1 MTKKLKK
8 RLIRIL
14 VAAGLFIVL
23 FILDKTGVFD
33 ASHYPAPW
41 IGLVLEITLSVAV
54 YLIAGYDVL
63 LKAFRNIFHGQIFD
77 EQFLMMI
84 ATFAAYGIQ
93 EFVEAPAVMVF
104 YQIGEW
110 FQDYAVGKSRGSI
123 TELMKI
129 APEYAN
135 VEREGVLEEVDP
147 EDVAVGDI
155 FVVKPGERV
164 PLDGIV
170 TEGESSVDT
179 SSLTGESV
187 PRTVRA
193 GDKIL
198 SGTIN
203 QRGVLRC
210 RATRA
215 YEDSTVSK
223 ILELVENAS
232 SRKAPVEQFITKFAK
247 IYTPVVTI
255 AAVLLALIPPIFFG
269 QPWMEW
275 IRRACI
281 FLVISCPCALVISVP
296 LGFFGGIGAA
306 SRIGV
311 LVKGSTFLETLSKA
325 RIVAFDKTGTLTKGE
340 FKVASVRAF
349 EGGTFK
355 NSPGHPA
362 SEQASLPENTFEAHI
377 LELAA
382 YAEKYSTHPV
392 GEAVRLAYAKE
403 LDLHEVDAEE
413 IAGQGISAML
423 DDRTAVLAGNRKLLA
438 SRGIETAEIESP
450 GTVVYVAEDGKLI
463 GAILIED
470 SVKEG
475 TRDGLQAIRD
485 AGAGKTVMLTGDRTR
500 AAVLI
505 AEELGIDEVR
515 AELLP
520 QDKVDAVE
528 KLIEEAG
535 PKGTLAYVGDGI
547 NDAPVLMRAD
557 VGIAMGAIGSDAA
570 IEAADIVLMDDDL
583 RKIGKTVA
591 IARKTLR
598 IVYEN
603 IIFALAVKLAVLILG
618 ALGIAPIWLAIF
630 ADVGVAVLC
639 VLNSMR
645 CLRS

>member
-1 MTKKLKK
+1 MSKKLKK

-14 VAAGLFIVL
+14 IAAGLFIVL

-41 IGLVLEITLSVAV
+41 IGLVLEIALSVTV

-77 EQFLMMI
+77 EQFLMMV

-147 EDVAVGDI
+147 EDVQVGDI

-170 TEGESSVDT
+170 TEGESSIDT

-187 PRTVRA
+187 PRTVRE
-193 GDKIL
+193 GDEIL

-203 QRGVLRC
+203 MRGVLRV

-255 AAVLLALIPPIFFG
+255 AAVLLAVIPPLFFA
-269 QPWMEW
+269 QPWAEW
-275 IRRACI
+275 LRRACI

-325 RIVAFDKTGTLTKGE
+325 RAVAFDKTGTLTKGE
-340 FKVASVRAF
+340 FKVTSVRSLS
-349 EGGTFK
+349 EG
-355 NSPGHPA
+355 A
-362 SEQASLPENTFEAHI
+362 SEDHI
-377 LELAA
+377 LECAA

-392 GEAVRLAYAKE
+392 AEAIRLAYE
-403 LDLHEVDAEE
+403 RETDRFEVDAEE
-413 IAGQGISAML
+413 IAGHGISAML
-423 DDRTAVLAGNRKLLA
+423 NDTTAILAGNAKLLRA
-438 SRGIETAEIESP
+438 RGIEPVEIESP
-450 GTVVYVAEDGKLI
+450 GTVVYVAENGRLI
-463 GAILIED
+463 GAVLIED

-475 TRDGLQAIRD
+475 TKEGLAAIRA
-485 AGAGKTVMLTGDRTR
+485 AGVEKTVMLTGDRTH

-505 AEELGIDEVR
+505 AKEVGIDEVR

-520 QDKVDAVE
+520 QDKVTAVE
-528 KLIEEAG
+528 ALIEEAG
-535 PKGTLAYVGDGI
+535 AKGTVAYVGDGI

-583 RKIGKTVA
+583 RKIGRTVS

-630 ADVGVAVLC
+630 ADVGVACLC

-645 CLRS
+645 CLRA

>member
-14 VAAGLFIVL
+14 IAAGLFIVL

-41 IGLVLEITLSVAV
+41 IGLVLEIALSVAV

-135 VEREGVLEEVDP
+135 VERDGVLEEVDP

-164 PLDGIV
+164 PLDGVI
-170 TEGESSVDT
+170 TEGESTIDT

-187 PRTVRA
+187 PRTVRE
-193 GDKIL
+193 GDELL

-203 QRGVLRC
+203 MRGVLRV

-255 AAVLLALIPPIFFG
+255 AAVLLAVIPPLFFA
-269 QPWMEW
+269 QPWAEW
-275 IRRACI
+275 LRRACI

-325 RIVAFDKTGTLTKGE
+325 RAVAFDKTGTLTKGE
-340 FKVASVRAF
+340 FKVASVRSLS
-349 EGGTFK
+349 EG
-355 NSPGHPA
+355 A
-362 SEQASLPENTFEAHI
+362 SEEHI
-377 LELAA
+377 LECAA

-392 GEAVRLAYAKE
+392 AEAIRLAYGRE
-403 LDLHEVDAEE
+403 TDRFEVDAEE
-413 IAGQGISAML
+413 IAGHGISAML
-423 DDRTAVLAGNRKLLA
+423 NDTTAILAGNAKLLRA
-438 SRGIETAEIESP
+438 RGIEPAEIESP
-450 GTVVYVAEDGKLI
+450 GTVVYVAENGRLI
-463 GAILIED
+463 GAVLIED

-475 TRDGLQAIRD
+475 TKEGLAAIRS
-485 AGAGKTVMLTGDRTR
+485 AGVEKTVMLTGDRTH

-505 AEELGIDEVR
+505 AEQVGIDEVR

-520 QDKVDAVE
+520 GDKVAAVE
-528 KLIEEAG
+528 ALIAEAG
-535 PKGTLAYVGDGI
+535 PKGTVAYVGDGI

-583 RKIGKTVA
+583 RKIGKTIS

-603 IIFALAVKLAVLILG
+603 IIFALAVKFVVLILG
-618 ALGIAPIWLAIF
+618 ALGLAPIWLAIF

-645 CLRS
+645 CLRSP

>member
-14 VAAGLFIVL
+14 IAAGLFIVL

-41 IGLVLEITLSVAV
+41 IGLVLEIALSVTV

-63 LKAFRNIFHGQIFD
+63 FKAVRNIFHGQVFD
-77 EQFLMMI
+77 EQFLMMV

-147 EDVAVGDI
+147 EDVAVGGI

-164 PLDGIV
+164 PLDGVV
-170 TEGESSVDT
+170 TEGESSIDT

-187 PRTVRA
+187 PRTVRE
-193 GDKIL
+193 GDEIL

-203 QRGVLRC
+203 QRGVLRV

-255 AAVLLALIPPIFFG
+255 AAVLLAVIPPLFFG
-269 QPWMEW
+269 QPWAEW
-275 IRRACI
+275 LRRACI

-325 RIVAFDKTGTLTKGE
+325 RAVAFDKTGTLTKGE
-340 FKVASVRAF
+340 FKVTSVRSLG
-349 EGGTFK
+349 EG
-355 NSPGHPA
+355 A
-362 SEQASLPENTFEAHI
+362 SEEHI
-377 LELAA
+377 LECAA

-392 GEAVRLAYAKE
+392 AEAIRLAYARE
-403 LDLHEVDAEE
+403 TDRFEVDAEE
-413 IAGQGISAML
+413 IAGHGISAML
-423 DDRTAVLAGNRKLLA
+423 DDKTAVLAGNAKLLRA
-438 SRGIETAEIESP
+438 RDIEPVEIESP
-450 GTVVYVAEDGKLI
+450 GTVVYIAENGRLI
-463 GAILIED
+463 GAVLIED

-475 TRDGLQAIRD
+475 TKEGLAAIRN
-485 AGAGKTVMLTGDRTR
+485 AGVEKTVMLTGDRTH

-505 AEELGIDEVR
+505 AKEVGIDEVR

-520 QDKVDAVE
+520 QDKVTAVE
-528 KLIEEAG
+528 ALITEAG
-535 PKGTLAYVGDGI
+535 PKGTVAYVGDGI

-583 RKIGKTVA
+583 RKIGRTVS

-603 IIFALAVKLAVLILG
+603 IIFALAVKLLVLILG

-630 ADVGVAVLC
+630 ADVGVACLC

-645 CLRS
+645 CLRA

>member
-14 VAAGLFIVL
+14 IAAGLFIVL

-41 IGLVLEITLSVAV
+41 IGLVLEIGLSVTV

-135 VEREGVLEEVDP
+135 VERDGVLTEVDP

-164 PLDGIV
+164 PLDGVV

-187 PRTVRA
+187 PRTVRE
-193 GDKIL
+193 GDEIL

-255 AAVLLALIPPIFFG
+255 AAVLLAVIPPLFFA
-269 QPWMEW
+269 QPWAEW
-275 IRRACI
+275 LRRACI

-325 RIVAFDKTGTLTKGE
+325 RVVAFDKTGTLTKGE
-340 FKVASVRAF
+340 FKVTSVR
-349 EGGTFK
+349 
-355 NSPGHPA
+355 SL
-362 SEQASLPENTFEAHI
+362 SEDISEEHI
-377 LELAA
+377 LECAA

-392 GEAVRLAYAKE
+392 GEAVRQAYAKE

-413 IAGQGISAML
+413 IAGQGIFAML
-423 DDRTAVLAGNRKLLA
+423 DDRTAVLAGNRKLLTG
-438 SRGIETAEIESP
+438 RGIEAPEIESP

-470 SVKEG
+470 TVKEG
-475 TRDGLQAIRD
+475 TREGLQAIRD
-485 AGAGKTVMLTGDRTR
+485 AGAQKTVMLTGDRTR

-528 KLIEEAG
+528 ELIGEAG
-535 PKGTLAYVGDGI
+535 PKGALAYVGDGI
-547 NDAPVLMRAD
+547 NDAPVLMRSD

-583 RKIGKTVA
+583 RKIGKTIS

-630 ADVGVAVLC
+630 ADVGVACLC
-639 VLNSMR
+639 VLNAMR
-645 CLRS
+645 SLRS

>member
-14 VAAGLFIVL
+14 IAAGLFIVL

-41 IGLVLEITLSVAV
+41 IGLVLEIGLSVTV

-135 VEREGVLEEVDP
+135 VERDGVLTEVDP

-164 PLDGIV
+164 PLDGVV

-187 PRTVRA
+187 PRTVRE
-193 GDKIL
+193 GDEIL

-255 AAVLLALIPPIFFG
+255 AAVLLAVIPPLFFA
-269 QPWMEW
+269 QPWAEW
-275 IRRACI
+275 LRRACI

-325 RIVAFDKTGTLTKGE
+325 RVVAFDKTGTLTKGE
-340 FKVASVRAF
+340 FKVTSVR
-349 EGGTFK
+349 
-355 NSPGHPA
+355 SL
-362 SEQASLPENTFEAHI
+362 SEDISEEHI
-377 LELAA
+377 LECAA

-392 GEAVRLAYAKE
+392 GEAVRQAYAKE

-413 IAGQGISAML
+413 IAGQGIFAML
-423 DDRTAVLAGNRKLLA
+423 DDRTAVLAGNRKLLTG
-438 SRGIETAEIESP
+438 RGIEAPEIESP

-470 SVKEG
+470 TVKEG
-475 TRDGLQAIRD
+475 TREGLQAIRD
-485 AGAGKTVMLTGDRTR
+485 AGAQKTVMLTGDRTR

-528 KLIEEAG
+528 KLIGEAG
-535 PKGTLAYVGDGI
+535 PKGALAYVGDGI
-547 NDAPVLMRAD
+547 NDAPVLMRSD

-583 RKIGKTVA
+583 RKIGKTIS

-630 ADVGVAVLC
+630 ADVGVACLC
-639 VLNSMR
+639 VLNAMR
-645 CLRS
+645 SLRS

>member
-1 MTKKLKK
+1 MTRKLKK

-14 VAAGLFIVL
+14 IAAGLFIVL

-41 IGLVLEITLSVAV
+41 IGLVLEIALSVAV

-63 LKAFRNIFHGQIFD
+63 LKAFRNILHGQIFD

-110 FQDYAVGKSRGSI
+110 FQDYAVGKSRSSI

-129 APEYAN
+129 APDYAN
-135 VEREGVLEEVDP
+135 VERDGVLTEVDP
-147 EDVAVGDI
+147 EEVSVGDI

-164 PLDGIV
+164 PLDGVV

-187 PRTVRA
+187 PRTVRT
-193 GDKIL
+193 GDEIL

-203 QRGVLRC
+203 KRGVLRC
-210 RATRA
+210 RAMRA

-255 AAVLLALIPPIFFG
+255 AAVLLAVIPPVFFA
-269 QPWMEW
+269 QPWAEW
-275 IRRACI
+275 LRRACI

-325 RIVAFDKTGTLTKGE
+325 RVVAFDKTGTLTKGE
-340 FKVASVRAF
+340 FKVTSVR
-349 EGGTFK
+349 
-355 NSPGHPA
+355 SL
-362 SEQASLPENTFEAHI
+362 SEDISEEHI
-377 LELAA
+377 LECAA

-423 DDRTAVLAGNRKLLA
+423 DDRTAVLAGNRKLLTG
-438 SRGIETAEIESP
+438 RGLEAPDIESP
-450 GTVVYVAEDGKLI
+450 GTVVYVSEDGKLI

-475 TRDGLQAIRD
+475 TCEGLQAIRD
-485 AGAGKTVMLTGDRTR
+485 AGAQKTVMLTGDRTR

-528 KLIEEAG
+528 KLIGEAG

-547 NDAPVLMRAD
+547 NDAPVLMRSD

-583 RKIGKTVA
+583 RKIGKTIS

-630 ADVGVAVLC
+630 ADVGVACLC
-639 VLNSMR
+639 VLNAMR

>member
-14 VAAGLFIVL
+14 IAAGLFIAL

-41 IGLVLEITLSVAV
+41 IGLVLEIALSAAV

-63 LKAFRNIFHGQIFD
+63 LKAFRNIFHGQVFD
-77 EQFLMMI
+77 EKFLMMI

-135 VEREGVLEEVDP
+135 VERDGVLEEVDP
-147 EDVAVGDI
+147 EDVAVDDV

-187 PRTVRA
+187 PRTVRT
-193 GDKIL
+193 GDEIL

-203 QRGVLRC
+203 QRGVLHV

-223 ILELVENAS
+223 ILELVQNAS

-255 AAVLLALIPPIFFG
+255 AAVLLAVIPPLFFG
-269 QPWMEW
+269 QAWAEW
-275 IRRACI
+275 LRRACT

-325 RIVAFDKTGTLTKGE
+325 RIAAFDKTGTLTKGE
-340 FKVASVRAF
+340 FKVASLRVF
-349 EGGTFK
+349 EGESFEEVSSEDIGE
-355 NSPGHPA
+355 NARA
-362 SEQASLPENTFEAHI
+362 SHI
-377 LELAA
+377 LECAA

-392 GEAVRLAYAKE
+392 GEAIRLAYARE
-403 LDLHEVDAEE
+403 TDRYEVDAEE

-423 DDRTAVLAGNRKLLA
+423 DDRVSVLAGNAKLLR
-438 SRGIETAEIESP
+438 SRSIEPVLIESP
-450 GTVVYVAEDGKLI
+450 GTVVYVAENGKLT
-463 GAILIED
+463 GAVLIED

-475 TRDGLQAIRD
+475 TKEGLQRIRE
-485 AGAGKTVMLTGDRTR
+485 AGVAKTVMLTGDRTH
-500 AAVLI
+500 AATLI
-505 AEELGIDEVR
+505 AEETGIDEVR

-520 QDKVDAVE
+520 GDKVAAVE
-528 KLIEEAG
+528 ALITEAG
-535 PKGTLAYVGDGI
+535 PKGTVAYVGDGI

-557 VGIAMGAIGSDAA
+557 IGIAMGAIGSDAA

-583 RKIGKTVA
+583 RKIGKTIS

-603 IIFALAVKLAVLILG
+603 IIFALAVKLVVLILG
-618 ALGIAPIWLAIF
+618 ALGLAPIWLAIF

-645 CLRS
+645 CLRSP

>member
-1 MTKKLKK
+1 MTRKLKK

-14 VAAGLFIVL
+14 IAAGLFIVL

-41 IGLVLEITLSVAV
+41 IGLVLEIALSVAV

-129 APEYAN
+129 APDYAN
-135 VEREGVLEEVDP
+135 VEQDGVLTEVDP

-164 PLDGIV
+164 PLDGVV

-187 PRTVRA
+187 PRTVRE
-193 GDKIL
+193 GDEIL

-223 ILELVENAS
+223 ILELVENAG

-255 AAVLLALIPPIFFG
+255 AAVLLALIPPIFFA
-269 QPWMEW
+269 QPWAEW
-275 IRRACI
+275 LRRACT

-340 FKVASVRAF
+340 FKVTSVRPLQN
-349 EGGTFK
+349 GV
-355 NSPGHPA
+355 
-362 SEQASLPENTFEAHI
+362 SEAQI

-382 YAEKYSTHPV
+382 YAE
-392 GEAVRLAYAKE
+392 
-403 LDLHEVDAEE
+403 
-413 IAGQGISAML
+413 
-423 DDRTAVLAGNRKLLA
+423 N
-438 SRGIETAEIESP
+438 
-450 GTVVYVAEDGKLI
+450 
-463 GAILIED
+463 
-470 SVKEG
+470 
-475 TRDGLQAIRD
+475 TR
-485 AGAGKTVMLTGDRTR
+485 RTR
-500 AAVLI
+500 W
-505 AEELGIDEVR
+505 GR
-515 AELLP
+515 RS
-520 QDKVDAVE
+520 
-528 KLIEEAG
+528 G
-535 PKGTLAYVGDGI
+535 W
-547 NDAPVLMRAD
+547 LMRRNWTFTRWTRRRSPARAFPPCWMT
-557 VGIAMGAIGSDAA
+557 GRRCSPATGNCSQAAGSRPRRSSRPAQSF
-570 IEAADIVLMDDDL
+570 
-583 RKIGKTVA
+583 
-591 IARKTLR
+591 TLR
-598 IVYEN
+598 RMEHSSAR
-603 IIFALAVKLAVLILG
+603 F
-618 ALGIAPIWLAIF
+618 
-630 ADVGVAVLC
+630 
-639 VLNSMR
+639 
-645 CLRS
+645 